1 MDNRRASIA
10 AGIALSAVAFTILLG
25 AEPFGGTTPPI
36 TAPGAVATS
45 DSHEICATIDGLSYS
60 KRHRA
65 TSPELKHEI
74 FMRDLG
80 YIPRGAE
87 RRRWEIDHR
96 VPLCLGGADVAE
108 NLWAQQGFKA
118 KDEDEA
124 FACRNVCHSYM
135 PIKAAQACFLAD
147 LRDLS
152 RCLGRK

>member
-1 MDNRRASIA
+1 MNRHTSIA
-10 AGIALSAVAFTILLG
+10 AGIAISAAAFTVLLG
-25 AEPFGGTTPPI
+25 AEPFGGTTPPLA
-36 TAPGAVATS
+36 APGAIVTS
-45 DSHEICATIDGLSYS
+45 DSHEICAIIGGLSYS

-65 TSPELKHEI
+65 TPLELKHEI

-87 RRRWEIDHR
+87 RRQWEIDHR

-124 FACRNVCHSYM
+124 FACHEVCRGSL

-152 RCLGRK
+152 HCLGRK